1 MISLFTRKKARTN
14 PKTDRVRKSV
24 RVSVNRTRER
34 MQDKLD
40 KDDFLLSQIDEFRE
54 KAKQL
59 QEMLS
64 NKETKANELQ
74 SIVAEREEKAE
85 ELKQILDERQEKVDG
100 ITAQVEKQIDVLIER
115 VNSKMQ
121 EIEASMSSEL
131 KTYTEDVE
139 KSVKSVETSTNELK
153 NQISDKVDATL
164 EQTRAISKEQ
174 TEANEHM
181 LNSLAELS
189 DELVTL
195 KQEISEKV
203 HSENVMCYRNIQDLF
218 KEMDEKVDNV
228 SAVET
233 AVRSTRGFAI
243 AGFALT
249 IVNTIGLIIVIL
261 CSLGIIHV

>member
-14 PKTDRVRKSV
+14 PKTDQRRKTV
-24 RVSVNRTRER
+24 GVSVNRTRER
-34 MQDKLD
+34 MQKKLD

-64 NKETKANELQ
+64 SKETKANELQ

-121 EIEASMSSEL
+121 EIEASMSGEL
-131 KTYTEDVE
+131 KTYTEGVE
-139 KSVKSVETSTNELK
+139 KSVKSVEDSTKELK
-153 NQISDKVDATL
+153 DQISDKVDAAL
-164 EQTRAISKEQ
+164 EQTRAISKGQ
-174 TEANEHM
+174 SEANEHM

-228 SAVET
+228 SAIE
-233 AVRSTRGFAI
+233 AVANTNRKFAI
-243 AGFALT
+243 AGFVLAL
-249 IVNTIGLIIVIL
+249 VNMIGIIVIIL
-261 CSLGIIHV
+261 CSFGIIHI